1 VESEANDVEASD
13 DPELGRPPMEPAE
26 DGAGEDSPRAEK
38 DNHDADEP
46 WSDEDLLLQI
56 ARNTATTKTLT
67 AAVLVVML
75 VGLLGLG
82 FLVVNRTSTTSS
94 VAASPSTSGASSDAQ
109 AAPSVAGEPCVATS
123 DPLPAGAPPVDV
135 EVGPPPT
142 QLVVKD
148 LKEGT
153 GATVASTDT
162 VTVNY
167 IVQACS
173 TGKILDSSYDSGSPA
188 TISLGQVIP
197 GVAAGV
203 TGMKVGG
210 QRLIG
215 IPSDQ
220 AYGPT
225 GNPPTIAPDE
235 SIWFVVEVTAITPA

>member
-1 VESEANDVEASD
+1 MESNANDDGVVTDGPPVE
-13 DPELGRPPMEPAE
+13 PEIGPGEGNGGPQAE
-26 DGAGEDSPRAEK
+26 
-38 DNHDADEP
+38 EP
-46 WSDEDLLLQI
+46 WDDDDLLLQI
-56 ARNTATTKTLT
+56 ARNTATAKTLT
-67 AAVLVVML
+67 AAVLVVLL
-75 VGLLGLG
+75 VGFVALGV
-82 FLVVNRTSTTSS
+82 LVVNRTGSTSSSAAATTTSS
-94 VAASPSTSGASSDAQ
+94 AASAGAAT
-109 AAPSVAGEPCVATS
+109 AESVAGKPCVATA

-135 EVGPPPT
+135 VVGPPPT
-142 QLVVKD
+142 DLVIKD

-153 GATVASTDT
+153 GATVGGTDT

-173 TGKILDSSYDSGSPA
+173 SGKILDSSYQNGSPA

-220 AYGPT
+220 AYGAN

-235 SIWFVVEVTAITPA
+235 SIWFVVEVTATTPA